1 MSQIGEAL
9 DLADFK
15 TKKADIDARR
25 ASLEQRIPR
34 LDEQQRLL
42 EQAEDQALW
51 LLCEFLPSQVRSVGP
66 LTGQRR

>member
-15 TKKADIDARR
+15 TKRADIDARR

-34 LDEQQRLL
+34 LDEQSRLL
-42 EQAEDQALW
+42 EQAEDQALR
-51 LLCEFLPSQVRSVGP
+51 LFM
-66 LTGQRR
+66 

>member
-25 ASLEQRIPR
+25 ASLEQ
-34 LDEQQRLL
+34 
-42 EQAEDQALW
+42 AEDQALR